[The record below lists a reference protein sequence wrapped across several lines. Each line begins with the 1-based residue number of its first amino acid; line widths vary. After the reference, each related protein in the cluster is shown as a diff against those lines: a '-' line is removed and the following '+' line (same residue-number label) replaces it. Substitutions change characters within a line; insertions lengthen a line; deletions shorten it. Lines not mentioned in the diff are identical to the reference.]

1 MESTED
7 QRALRVLVVDD
18 NPVNRLVAVATAT
31 KCGHQVTEAE
41 NGHEALEILAR
52 GDAIDVVLMDL
63 QMPLIDGLE
72 ATREI
77 RKGENHGQHL
87 WIIGLTAAATVEDR
101 EACFAAGMDDYLSKP
116 VRFEELKEVLGQ
128 IVTSNRMGE
137 STLRDD

>member
-1 MESTED
+1 MDSTECH
-7 QRALRVLVVDD
+7 RVLRVLVVDD
-18 NPVNRLVAVATAT
+18 NLVNRLVAVATAT
-31 KCGHQVTEAE
+31 KCGHQVAEAE
-41 NGHEALEILAR
+41 NGHQALEILAR
-52 GDAIDVVLMDL
+52 GDAFDVVLMDI

-77 RKGENHGQHL
+77 RKGESHGQHL

-128 IVTSNRMGE
+128 IVTTQLAGE
-137 STLRDD
+137 LKP